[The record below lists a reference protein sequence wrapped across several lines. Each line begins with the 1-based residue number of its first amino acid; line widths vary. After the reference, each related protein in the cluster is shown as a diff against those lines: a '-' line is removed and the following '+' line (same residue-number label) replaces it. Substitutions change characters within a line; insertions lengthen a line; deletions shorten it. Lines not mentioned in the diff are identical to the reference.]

1 MKENGKMI
9 NKMVMERN
17 NGQMVQNIKDNMK
30 MVRNMA
36 KDYYNLQMG
45 HFIME
50 NLIIM
55 IYMEKVFDNNNCK
68 VDMFGQIKENMKD
81 NGLTIRCIVWN
92 NKMAHG
98 KKYDGE

>member
-17 NGQMVQNIKDNMK
+17 NGQMDQNIKDSMK
-30 MVRNMA
+30 MVRNMV
-36 KDYYNLQMG
+36 KDCYNLWMD

-55 IYMEKVFDNNNCK
+55 IYMGKVFDYN
-68 VDMFGQIKENMKD
+68 
-81 NGLTIRCIVWN
+81 
-92 NKMAHG
+92 
-98 KKYDGE
+98 